1 MLQFI
6 LRLATDPWFWFWFV
20 TITASI
26 LTFPSIRKIGP
37 TEVGLVIRRFGKKLP
52 GDDPIA
58 LKGEAGYQAALLTPG
73 YRFKLWLV
81 YRVENFPWVQ
91 IPANE
96 IGVLM
101 AQVGKALPPGAK
113 SAHYKPAFGNFTDV
127 AGFIQNGGEKGVQRP
142 VLSPGSLLP
151 IHPVGFVVITKSMI
165 YGLPMSAEFKS
176 RSKDGRL
183 SCGSFNLSPDQLNV
197 VRIEPRVSEQGEEKM
212 DVVGVV
218 TTLEGRPLASG
229 HIASRLGGFDDMQA
243 LEAGGS
249 EDNAI
254 IDVLLGDKNQSHNNY
269 QNFQAFIDAG
279 GEMGLQHDV
288 LRYGAYNLNPF
299 LVRVEIV
306 PMLVVRQGETAAI
319 KAYVGLSTQDTSGVD
334 FKFGSLV
341 RPGHRGLWREPL
353 RTGKYAIN
361 PRIYQAEI
369 VPTAI
374 LKLDWAENVTG
385 AHGLDAALQ
394 PIIAKSKEGFVF
406 QIDLQVLIHVPDTKA
421 PKVISMV
428 GTMKNLVNEVLQAA
442 VGNLFRDKLSSMA
455 AVDFIET
462 RQKVQEEAFAH
473 IKSQL
478 EQYEVETR
486 GVYIQDVDLPA
497 DLVQVLTQRE
507 IANQQIRTFQMQKSA
522 QEERIAMEKAKGTAE
537 AQAQLARSEVGV
549 AVKGNDASARKA
561 EAEGEARY
569 IAATGSAK
577 AAEVEAVG
585 LANAKAAEAIGLANA
600 RAYEEQVKALGAS
613 ATSLLNVVGVL
624 SKSQVPF
631 MPNILVTG
639 SNGHGGAID
648 GLAATLMG
656 LVSKAA
662 PPKTMPDLPPAAK
675 S

>member
-1 MLQFI
+1 MWAFLTMWQFW
-6 LRLATDPWFWFWFV
+6 LAV
-20 TITASI
+20 AIAAALI
-26 LTFPSIRKIGP
+26 IPSIRKIGP
-37 TEVGLVIRRFGKKLP
+37 TEVGLVMKRFGARLP
-52 GDDPIA
+52 DDNPIA
-58 LKGEAGYQAALLTPG
+58 FRGEAGYQARLLMPG
-73 YRFKLWLV
+73 YRFKFWMA
-81 YRVENFPWVQ
+81 YRVDNYPWVQ
-91 IPANE
+91 VPANE
-96 IGVLM
+96 IGVVF
-101 AQVGKALPPGAK
+101 AQIGKSLPAGAK
-113 SAHYKPAFGNFTDV
+113 SAAYKPAFGDFTDV
-127 AGFIQNGGEKGVQRP
+127 AAFVTNRGEKGVQRP
-142 VLSPGSLLP
+142 VLPPGSLLP
-151 IHPVGFVVITKSMI
+151 IHPLAFLVITRNTVFGRPVSSDLQNRV
-165 YGLPMSAEFKS
+165 G
-176 RSKDGRL
+176 KDGRL
-183 SCGSFNLSPDQLNV
+183 TCGSFNLSTEQLNV
-197 VRIEPRVSEQGEEKM
+197 VRIDPRVAEVGTEKV

-218 TTLEGRPLASG
+218 TTLEGKPLSSG
-229 HIASRLGGFDDMQA
+229 HIASRLGGFSDLETMETSGSDDP
-243 LEAGGS
+243 
-249 EDNAI
+249 AI
-254 IDVLLGDKNQSHNNY
+254 IEVLLGDKNHLHNNY

-319 KAYVGLSTQDTSGVD
+319 KAYVGLSTQDTSGVE

-406 QIDLQVLIHVPDTKA
+406 KIDLQVLIHVPDTKA

-428 GTMKNLVNEVLQAA
+428 GTMRNLVNEVLQAA

-462 RQKVQEEAFAH
+462 RQRVQEEAFAH

-507 IANQQIRTFQMQKSA
+507 IANQQVRTFQMQKSA

-537 AQAQLARSEVGV
+537 AQALLARSEVGV
-549 AVKGNDASARKA
+549 SIKSNDATARKA
-561 EAEGEARY
+561 EAEGEAAF
-569 IAATGSAK
+569 ISQTGRAK

-585 LANAKAAEAIGLANA
+585 LANAKITEAMGLANA
-600 RAYEEQVKALGAS
+600 KSAEAVGLANAKAYEEQVKALGS
-613 ATSLLNVVGVL
+613 TATSLLNLATAL
-624 SKSQVPF
+624 SHSNQPF
-631 MPNILVTG
+631 MPEILV
-639 SNGHGGAID
+639 NGAGTSGAIE

-656 LVSKAA
+656 SV
-662 PPKTMPDLPPAAK
+662 K